1 MEREVFYY
9 YLKDEND
16 KLYGCVAICENED
29 GTINRGVSL
38 CSTKDTFKK
47 VRARGLAFKRMN
59 DAIKTKSIMAFNDYN
74 SDTLPKTG
82 LNCPVSFNDAEFNTK
97 YAYAVEPT
105 AKEHRILHKP
115 ED

>member
-9 YLKDEND
+9 YLKNEND
-16 KLYGCVAICENED
+16 KPFGCVAICENED

-38 CSTKDTFKK
+38 CSTRDTFKK
-47 VRARGLAFKRMN
+47 VCARGLAFKRMN
-59 DAIKTKSIMAFNDYN
+59 DAIKNKTTVTFDEYHG
-74 SDTLPKTG
+74 TPKNG
-82 LNCPVSFNDAEFNTK
+82 LNCPVDFDELFAFNTK
-97 YAYAVEPT
+97 SAYAVVPT